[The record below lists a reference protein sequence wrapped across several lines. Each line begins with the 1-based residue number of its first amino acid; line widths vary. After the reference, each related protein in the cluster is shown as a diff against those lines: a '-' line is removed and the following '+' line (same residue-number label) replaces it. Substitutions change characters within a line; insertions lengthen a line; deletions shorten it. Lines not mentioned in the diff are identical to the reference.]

1 MRVLIGARCGLAI
14 DPKSEILQ
22 TRNRFDPCGMKT
34 LPLYWLFALLVAIQA
49 GAAQPENLLPGL
61 LVMEYPRHEAQVDH
75 ANAYL
80 DLEKFGS
87 SIGHQSVT
95 KSLAP
100 WKWTAKRNAVAK
112 GYLVVPEDG
121 DYAFTTDSFYDR
133 NLLMIDG
140 KVVCGYID
148 GGDKVVT
155 VPLQKGMV
163 EIMSV
168 GFIGSRGATQVRWR
182 QPGQRE
188 LTPIP
193 LSNLRH
199 EPPSVLADWVT
210 MVAKDFVVEVY
221 KNGERVPDRDR
232 QLLLDQFGACSERL
246 NVGVKAGDWLVFHV
260 VANRMRHQGSKCFL
274 AAGCLDSGGLGFVTH
289 PDNEAWSVCDDPAE
303 APSFIENRDFGATV
317 RPSGIRNAWEE
328 GLDHMREFA
337 GADFGGVPVWGEES
351 STWLKFIAPGESP
364 VDAVLAGWQGQTNS
378 EEVDGPYRC
387 LPGEVTGQFVA
398 PIDLS
403 EIEVIEGLIP
413 EEAKPKAELSKT
425 ISDKDPLA
433 SNGTEFD
440 LSSTPPLSEP
450 DLDILTPKRWPVQ
463 ILSAIYGT
471 GGKDADVTA
480 RVKQLVEVERKALWA
495 VNPVVLGA
503 DPNPYWNKG
512 LHIVYIKDGVRR
524 EQHRNEN
531 EHVLAES
538 FYGPQ
543 DAGELKRW
551 IAGTRWAG
559 PRGEIQFQENGT
571 LTGTDIGRSA
581 SWEASKKNWLEI
593 TWAKDEVVRYAFD
606 YVWSS
611 FKDPD
616 DAKNAYRILN

>member
-1 MRVLIGARCGLAI
+1 MARLVYPLTPRAKSFRLETGL
-14 DPKSEILQ
+14 
-22 TRNRFDPCGMKT
+22 NRCGMKT
-34 LPLYWLFALLVAIQA
+34 LPLYWLFALLVTIRAD
-49 GAAQPENLLPGL
+49 AAQPENLLPGL
-61 LVMEYPRHEAQVDH
+61 LVTEYPRHEAQVDY

-80 DLEKFGS
+80 DLNQFGD

-95 KSLAP
+95 KSLTP
-100 WKWTAKRNAVAK
+100 WKWTAERNAVAK

-155 VPLQKGMV
+155 VPLEKGMV

-168 GFIGSRGATQVRWR
+168 GFIGSRGAAQVRWR

-193 LSNLRH
+193 LGNLRH

-260 VANRMRHQGSKCFL
+260 VANRMRHHGSKCFL
-274 AAGCLDSGGLGFVTH
+274 AAGCLDSGGFGFVTH
-289 PDNEAWSVCDDPAE
+289 PDNEAWSVCDNPAE
-303 APSFIENRDFGATV
+303 VASFIEKRDSGATV
-317 RPSGIRNAWEE
+317 RPSGIRNVWEE

-337 GADFGGVPVWGEES
+337 GADFGGEPVWGEES
-351 STWLKFIAPGESP
+351 STWIKFIAPGKSP
-364 VDAVLAGWQGQTNS
+364 IGPLLVETKSEGKAPPQPQS
-378 EEVDGPYRC
+378 EEAKWEQAYIWIGDKVQAR
-387 LPGEVTGQFVA
+387 LVA
-398 PIDLS
+398 PIHLDD
-403 EIEVIEGLIP
+403 EP
-413 EEAKPKAELSKT
+413 EEAE
-425 ISDKDPLA
+425 
-433 SNGTEFD
+433 
-440 LSSTPPLSEP
+440 PPLKEGYVVESEGGLSVEGAPMVLYDTSSPPPPSEP

-495 VNPVVLGA
+495 VNPGVLGA

-551 IAGTRWAG
+551 IAGTRWVG

-571 LTGTDIGRSA
+571 LTGPDIGRSA

-593 TWAKDEVVRYAFD
+593 AWAKDEVVRYAFD

-611 FKDPD
+611 FKDPE
-616 DAKNAYRILN
+616 DAKNGYRILN